1 MRFIGNFRAF
11 RRDEDGSVSVEA
23 VIWISGLVGMGTII
37 GQKVVEPLVAQ
48 AHAQAA
54 LNADSIAIIERALST
69 CTGGS

>member
-1 MRFIGNFRAF
+1 MRFIRTLRAF

-23 VIWISGLVGMGTII
+23 VIWISGLVGMGTMI

-54 LNADSIAIIERALST
+54 LNQQSLDLINAAMSVCS
-69 CTGGS
+69 GGS